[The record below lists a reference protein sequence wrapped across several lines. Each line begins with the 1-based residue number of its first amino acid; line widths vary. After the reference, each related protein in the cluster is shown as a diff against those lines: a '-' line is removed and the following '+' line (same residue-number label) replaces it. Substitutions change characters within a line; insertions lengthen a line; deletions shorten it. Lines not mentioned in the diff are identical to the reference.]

1 MKFVFLTLFVCI
13 ILLAAC
19 ATIERPHEISVAPA
33 WSTANPSSIPYDI
46 RRRQFAKGN
55 LVANPGFED
64 GRWLK
69 RDSDD
74 AFRLAGWE
82 TTGRHIRW
90 VERESAPDAVD
101 AQSSGRRCINI
112 TRARANEIDA
122 AEGIISD
129 YIPVIPG
136 NYDFTY
142 RVRLHD
148 IVSNKHRLGVRL
160 YDAIVVKVLFFDE
173 NRQPL
178 DPACLNPVSG
188 GLIDNSNKS
197 FSFSNFWRIE
207 RFPWGKVRGRS
218 YNYPFSE
225 GDIPDRTRYV
235 RLFFGLKGTGSL
247 WLDDIYFGYSKWN
260 FTALERFKPFF
271 NRRLTLTE
279 TLIPTP
285 KHVHAVDTITYY
297 HANDS
302 PAALPV
308 IVLPENPT
316 PGDRSAA
323 TLLQT
328 RISAVLPAATPGEND
343 NHANIRI
350 VENDDAEVDLSAS
363 ALIISIG
370 SNRVVQ
376 KVRPDLPLQAVRGHT
391 QGYVIKAER
400 FGRGH
405 VLFLMGVTPVGNY
418 YAATTA
424 VQLFEND
431 RFVYHNAT
439 IVDYPD
445 FSGRSYVFKSWRREA
460 ELQRDL
466 DAVDRMSSYK
476 LNKVYVGYDRAKK
489 NWYQPDDLFRRGLA
503 EAGRRFKANGVMQ
516 LAVMVNPYSHFPM
529 EAAQKDLSNA
539 LRHTWTHSS
548 PESLKTLK
556 DVYRIGLDAGA
567 DTIMLL
573 ADDFVPHVGANRQQY
588 ALYTAEDRRR
598 FVNLQ
603 NAQAYVINRLKTWL
617 DDAYPGTRLEFCP
630 PWYSNEH
637 IDRSD
642 GKAEPYLEEL
652 AFQIPRDV
660 AILWTGPTIRSLSID
675 MADLHRF
682 RSLIGRWP
690 MLWDNTLYARN
701 IETKRYGGYTTYYP
715 GKVSMCNLFEPY
727 DTDMSGN
734 FQQYSDSRQKY
745 TNGKAYSEIYRI
757 KYATV
762 ADYEWNTGA
771 YHPERSLWNVLIRT
785 YGPEGAETLIRFSD
799 AYYRVYGICMR
810 MEEDDDASAYLT
822 AGEDSMARLDDCL
835 LDVSRILSRH
845 EALLKELRQFR
856 DRQKKRIDR
865 LARSARTESP
875 SAQDAGSP
883 PA

>member
-1 MKFVFLTLFVCI
+1 MKSAVLPLFSCI
-13 ILLAAC
+13 IILAAC
-19 ATIERPHEISVAPA
+19 STIESPHKIPAASA
-33 WSTANPSSIPYDI
+33 WSAANPSSIPYDL
-46 RRRQFAKGN
+46 RHRQFAKGN
-55 LVANPGFED
+55 LVTNPAFED

-69 RDSDD
+69 RGSEDS
-74 AFRLAGWE
+74 FRLTGWE
-82 TTGRHIRW
+82 TVGRHIRW
-90 VERESAPDAVD
+90 VDRDSAPDAFD
-101 AQSSGRRCINI
+101 AQQNGRRCITI
-112 TRARANEIDA
+112 TRVQANETDE

-142 RVRLHD
+142 RIRLHN
-148 IVSNKHRLGVRL
+148 IVSNKYRVGVRL
-160 YDAIVVKVLFFDE
+160 CDAIVVKILFLDK
-173 NRQPL
+173 NKQPL
-178 DPACLNPVSG
+178 NPACLNPASG
-188 GLIDNSNKS
+188 GLIDNSDKS

-271 NRRLTLTE
+271 NRRFTLGQ

-285 KHVHAVDTITYY
+285 KHVHEVDAITYY
-297 HANDS
+297 HAND
-302 PAALPV
+302 PIAGLPV

-316 PGDRSAA
+316 PADRSAA
-323 TLLQT
+323 TLVQT
-328 RISAVLPAATPGEND
+328 SLNAVLAAAIPGEINNQRKIKILEKD
-343 NHANIRI
+343 YG
-350 VENDDAEVDLSAS
+350 EEDLSTS
-363 ALIISIG
+363 NLIISIG
-370 SNRVVQ
+370 SNRVFQMVQ
-376 KVRPDLPLQAVRGHT
+376 PDLPMQSVRGNA
-391 QGYVIKAER
+391 QGYVIKSEH

-405 VLFLMGVTPVGNY
+405 VVFLMGVTSIGNY

-431 RFVYHNAT
+431 QFVYHNAT

-445 FSGRSYVFKSWRREA
+445 FLGRSYVFQDWRREA

-466 DAVDRMSSYK
+466 DAVDRMSFYK
-476 LNKVYVGYDRAKK
+476 LNKVYVGYDRKKK
-489 NWYQPDDLFRRGLA
+489 NWYQPDELFRRGLV
-503 EAGRRFKANGVMQ
+503 EAGRQFKKNGVMH
-516 LAVMVNPYSHFPM
+516 LAVMLNPYSHFPM
-529 EAAQKDLSNA
+529 GAAQKDLSEA
-539 LRHTWTHSS
+539 LRYTWTHSS
-548 PESLKTLK
+548 PESLETLK

-573 ADDFVPHVGANRQQY
+573 SDDFVPHIGANRQHY
-588 ALYTAEDRRR
+588 ALFTPEDRHR

-603 NAQAYVINRLKTWL
+603 NAQAYVINRLKSWL
-617 DDAYPGTRLEFCP
+617 DGEYPGTRLEFCP
-630 PWYSNEH
+630 PWYSNVH

-642 GKAEPYLEEL
+642 GRAESYLEEL

-660 AILWTGPTIRSLSID
+660 AIMWTGPTIRSLSID

-701 IETKRYGGYTTYYP
+701 MEVKRYGGYATYYP
-715 GKVSMCNLFEPY
+715 GKVTMCNLFEPY
-727 DTDMSGN
+727 DTDMPRD

-745 TNGKAYSEIYRI
+745 TNGKAFTEIYKI

-771 YHPERSLWNVLIRT
+771 YHPERSLWNVLSRT
-785 YGPEGAETLIRFSD
+785 YGPESAEKLIRFSD
-799 AYYRVYGICMR
+799 AYYHVYSICMR
-810 MEEDDDASAYLT
+810 MEKEGDVNAYLT
-822 AGEDSMARLDDCL
+822 IGKNSIARLDDSFL
-835 LDVSRILSRH
+835 NISQILPTH
-845 EALLKELRQFR
+845 KALLNELRQFR
-856 DRQKKRIDR
+856 DRQKKRFDR
-865 LARSARTESP
+865 LTHGVRPEAS
-875 SAQDAGSP
+875 
-883 PA
+883 